1 MDRRIAGKAKR
12 KRRILDA
19 ARERIVDGGVESL
32 AMRGLA
38 EGAQVSVRTLYNLF
52 GNKDDILDALVA
64 ELLAELDQILD
75 GLVLDDPI
83 ARCKAIIRVSM
94 DRLIDEQVVYRP
106 VLRAQSRRMNAFS
119 EADRRSLETIQSV
132 LEEAVRRRM
141 LTRHVQAANLAHQ
154 IYAAHQQ
161 NILLW
166 AHGVRDDE
174 QARAAAIHSCSLFLL
189 AAGTPK
195 TRNEILAELPAMEK
209 SLTRALARPVHS
221 RDADVLRLAEKS

>member
-1 MDRRIAGKAKR
+1 MDRRLAGKAKR

-19 ARERIVDGGVESL
+19 ARQRIVDGGVEAL

-38 EGAQVSVRTLYNLF
+38 ENSQVSVRTLYNLF

-106 VLRAQSRRMNAFS
+106 VLRAQSRRMNAYR
-119 EADRRSLETIQSV
+119 EADRRSLETIQGV
-132 LEEAVRRRM
+132 LEEAVRRRL
-141 LTRHVQAANLAHQ
+141 LTQHVQPANLAHQ
-154 IYAAHQQ
+154 IYAAHQH

-174 QARAAAIHSCSLFLL
+174 QARAAAIHSCSLLLL
-189 AAGTPK
+189 AAGTPR
-195 TRNEILAELPAMEK
+195 TRNTILEELPAIERA
-209 SLTRALARPVHS
+209 LTRALGHS
-221 RDADVLRLAEKS
+221 IHSKDAAVLHLAEK